1 MRKYI
6 FISVFIF
13 VTLTSWVLIEEV
25 YFIIPENWPQPVYD
39 FKQNKLTKE
48 KIELGRILFYDPILS
63 KNNKISC
70 ASCHSS
76 FGAFA
81 HIDHALSHGIYDSIG
96 TRNVPSLVNLAWQP
110 AFRWD
115 GGIESLDEF
124 SIMPLTHPKE
134 MGEQMNSIL
143 SKLNYSS
150 FYKNLFFHSFQDSV
164 ITKEKLL
171 KSLSQFL
178 LTLLSYNSKYDSVMR
193 KQASFTKQESNGYQI
208 FKSNCNVC
216 HQEPLFTN
224 FSFQNNGLPIDSSLN
239 DYGRFLVTQN
249 PTDSFL
255 FKVPTLRNIE
265 YTFPYMHDGRFKKLS
280 EIIKHYNSGII
291 SSPTLSSNL
300 KKKISLTTNEKIDL
314 ISFLLTLSDRTFVFN
329 PDFQFPKQLLTN

>member
-1 MRKYI
+1 MKKYI
-6 FISVFIF
+6 FIAVIIF
-13 VTLTSWVLIEEV
+13 VTLTSWVLMEEV

-48 KIELGRILFYDPILS
+48 KIELGRVLFYDPILS

-81 HIDHALSHGIYDSIG
+81 HVDHALSHGIYDSIG
-96 TRNVPSLVNLAWQP
+96 TRNVPGLINLAWQP

-115 GGIESLDEF
+115 GGIENLDEF
-124 SIMPLTHPKE
+124 SVMPLTHPKE
-134 MGEQMNSIL
+134 MGEQMNSIV
-143 SKLNYSS
+143 SKLNQSA
-150 FYKNLFFHSFQDSV
+150 FYKSLFFKSFQDSV

-178 LTLLSYNSKYDSVMR
+178 LTLVSYNAKYDSVMR
-193 KQASFTKQESNGYQI
+193 KQALFTKQESNGYQI
-208 FKSNCNVC
+208 FKANCNVC

-224 FSFQNNGLPIDSSLN
+224 FSFQNNGLPIDSTLN

-249 PTDSFL
+249 SVDSFL

-291 SSPTLSSNL
+291 SSQTLSSSL
-300 KKKISLTTNEKIDL
+300 KKKMSLTTNDKIDL
-314 ISFLLTLSDRTFVFN
+314 IAFLLTLSDRTFVFN